1 MRGAR
6 RTGALIP
13 RRSMMIP
20 LDIRAALVMTLSTAS
35 TPGVA
40 QAALQAPLKSPAAQ
54 SSDVSPTKKSNEW
67 ALAEAG
73 RWRPTLSAYGLV
85 SDAREV
91 TVAAPFR
98 VRIVKADIELGQRVE
113 QGATLA
119 TIDAPMLADL
129 VTRLAT
135 DHQRVTL
142 AQRALEDV
150 RSKFEEKL
158 VTNQD
163 VIIARMTVQAAIAD
177 RDGVWGRLSQ
187 ALVSLG
193 QDLSRA
199 DIEKTLAAGGVEK
212 TASSLGV
219 VKAPFTG
226 VVMKRGALP
235 GVTLGAGAAL
245 YSIEDVS
252 GIYVDVGVLPGEVS
266 QWRNGSASAIVLGNV
281 LKLDNT
287 TAVPRLDPDT
297 GLMLL
302 RYRGVVPGD
311 HQVDGAWVP
320 ATLTG
325 DERAVALVPMRA
337 LVARQ
342 GLTWCLIVDGSGA
355 AKPVR
360 VTAGPIQ
367 GDGRVPILT
376 GVAPGQHVL
385 VHNAYEAL
393 YRDLNALI
401 KFED

>member
-1 MRGAR
+1 MTFGA
-6 RTGALIP
+6 
-13 RRSMMIP
+13 M
-20 LDIRAALVMTLSTAS
+20 VTLGVAHGEPQAPTAS
-35 TPGVA
+35 PGA
-40 QAALQAPLKSPAAQ
+40 QN
-54 SSDVSPTKKSNEW
+54 SDASQITNSNEW

-73 RWRPTLSAYGLV
+73 WWRPALRAYGRV

-98 VRIVKADIELGQRVE
+98 VRIVKATIELGQRVE
-113 QGATLA
+113 RGATLA
-119 TIDAPMLADL
+119 TIDAPMLTEL

-135 DHQRVTL
+135 SHLRVTL
-142 AQRALEDV
+142 AQRALEDIHTQ
-150 RSKFEEKL
+150 FEEKL

-163 VIIARMTVQAAIAD
+163 VIVARMTVEAAIAD

-199 DIEKTLAAGGVEK
+199 DIENALAAGGVEK
-212 TASSLGV
+212 TASSLSV

-235 GVTLGAGAAL
+235 GVTLPAGAAL

-266 QWRNGSASAIVLGNV
+266 KWRRGTASAIVLGDV

-287 TAVPRLDPDT
+287 SAVPRLDSDT

-311 HQVDGAWVP
+311 RQVDGAWVA
-320 ATLTG
+320 ATLRG
-325 DERAVALVPMRA
+325 AQRAVALVPA
-337 LVARQ
+337 QAVVARQ
-342 GLTWCLIVDGSGA
+342 GLTWCLVDDGSG
-355 AKPVR
+355 VS
-360 VTAGPIQ
+360 TPIQ
-367 GDGRVPILT
+367 VTVGPVQKDGRVPILS
-376 GVAPGQHVL
+376 GVAPGERVL